1 MNQKR
6 VVIIGAGGFAHEL
19 LDLIDAVNQDEPQY
33 EELGYI
39 VDPQYGSPG
48 TVINE
53 KQILRA
59 SIGFRKDL
67 RVFFDLQSR
76 FIQPL
81 LSWDKILTKARVIL
95 A

>member
-48 TVINE
+48 TVIND
-53 KQILRA
+53 KPILG
-59 SIGFRKDL
+59 GFDW
-67 RVFFDLQSR
+67 
-76 FIQPL
+76 
-81 LSWDKILTKARVIL
+81 LSKRSKGIFRSAESVYPTAIILG
-95 A
+95 